1 MQGNNNNHHH
11 RNMPAATAT
20 IPTSAEWG
28 WHRFATDYVSPYG
41 YNFATVSD
49 LDCQS
54 WWMPSVTVYGG
65 PQLSPMH
72 TTTLCRWEV
81 ADFIRSALKRGQ
93 SVEVWDQ
100 TPTCLSAQRFAA
112 GPCTPLTCAIGRPLR
127 GAAPRF
133 S

>member
-1 MQGNNNNHHH
+1 MT
-11 RNMPAATAT
+11 ATTTAT
-20 IPTSAEWG
+20 IATTAEWG
-28 WHRFATDYVSPYG
+28 WQN
-41 YNFATVSD
+41 NFATVPD
-49 LDCQS
+49 LS

-100 TPTCLSAQRFAA
+100 APTCLSVQKFAA